1 MKECLKIAIRN
12 IKRLEKIPL
21 KRFPWS
27 IEMVFLTFN
36 CEIDEFIRK
45 YEKYQKNLKKNTK

>member
-1 MKECLKIAIRN
+1 MKECLKIAIKN

-45 YEKYQKNLKKNTK
+45 YEKYQKNLQKNTK

>member
-1 MKECLKIAIRN
+1 MKDYLKIAIKN

-21 KRFPWS
+21 KRLPWS

-45 YEKYQKNLKKNTK
+45 YEKYNKSIKKK